1 MSLDLRIRELAQE
14 LGADFYGV
22 ADLAPAHAA
31 ILAQGGPTIAAYPR
45 SITVGIRLMDAVVDP
60 IANHHDR
67 AAVLNYRQHGYD
79 VVNARLD
86 EIVSRLASTL
96 QRQGHRALPLP
107 ARAQMD
113 TERLLGHFSHKMG
126 ANLAGLGWIG
136 KSCLM
141 ITPQAGPRVRWCTV
155 LTEAPL
161 EPTGQIGE
169 QRCGDCTACVDI
181 CPAHAFTGVPFRPE
195 DPRAVRYDAHA
206 CSRYLASRE
215 ETIGHRTCGLCL
227 YVCPYGRQKG

>member
-1 MSLDLRIRELAQE
+1 MSFDLRVRELALE

-22 ADLAPAHAA
+22 ADLAPAHDA

-79 VVNARLD
+79 IVNARLD
-86 EIVSRLASTL
+86 EIVSRLASCL

-107 ARAQMD
+107 SRAQVD
-113 TERLLGHFSHKMG
+113 TEKLIGHFSHKMG

-136 KSCLM
+136 KSCLL

-155 LTEAPL
+155 LTHAPL
-161 EPTGQIGE
+161 EPTGQMGAV
-169 QRCGDCTACVDI
+169 RCGTCTDCVDI
-181 CPAHAFTGVPFRPE
+181 CPVHAFTGVPFQPE

-206 CSRYLASRE
+206 CSRYLTERAQTVGQSV
-215 ETIGHRTCGLCL
+215 CGLCL
-227 YVCPYGRQKG
+227 YVCPHGRQQG